1 MCRSHCCTARAKR
14 ATIKLKVSLV
24 IHSIFTFT
32 ATRVGVNELLTS
44 ESGGGGAVE
53 FIARLLAWAAASCRE
68 IWAKTWADGF
78 EVPGAFC
85 NHVLDCTV
93 NAVTTAEKS
102 PVCTED
108 ISHDTLTAVPGTHN
122 DEEVIEIVS
131 PSVHCLLI
139 MVFGRLQDV
148 LPGRRILLYT
158 CGQTR

>member
-1 MCRSHCCTARAKR
+1 MRGRRWPGAAAQNSAATPRASNGTGRTAR
-14 ATIKLKVSLV
+14 T
-24 IHSIFTFT
+24 
-32 ATRVGVNELLTS
+32 
-44 ESGGGGAVE
+44 
-53 FIARLLAWAAASCRE
+53 
-68 IWAKTWADGF
+68 
-78 EVPGAFC
+78 
-85 NHVLDCTV
+85 TV

-102 PVCTED
+102 PVCRED
-108 ISHDTLTAVPGTHN
+108 ISHDTLTAVPGTYN